1 MKFKVLIFAFTLI
14 VFSINLY
21 ADEYKFDYAVID
33 NEKVTT
39 VSASNITAHLVSES
53 KATVTYKNETV
64 TLTSKDGYE
73 YKGFGESGVVIVS
86 NKVNGVLSR
95 ITIGGTFRGQTVI
108 LVYKRINSKQHLDD
122 YGYFQI
128 YCMPN
133 YCGYH
138 LFYSW
143 AYRLEYCMF
152 MG

>member
-64 TLTSKDGYE
+64 TSKDGYE
-73 YKGFGESGVVIVS
+73 YKGFGESGVVIIS

-108 LVYKRINSKQHLDD
+108 LVYKRINSK
-122 YGYFQI
+122 
-128 YCMPN
+128 
-133 YCGYH
+133 
-138 LFYSW
+138 
-143 AYRLEYCMF
+143 
-152 MG
+152 

>member
-39 VSASNITAHLVSES
+39 ISASNITAHLISES

-95 ITIGGTFRGQTVI
+95 ITIGGTFREQTVI
-108 LVYKRINSKQHLDD
+108 LVYKRINGK
-122 YGYFQI
+122 
-128 YCMPN
+128 
-133 YCGYH
+133 
-138 LFYSW
+138 
-143 AYRLEYCMF
+143 
-152 MG
+152 

>member
-39 VSASNITAHLVSES
+39 SNITAHLVSES

-73 YKGFGESGVVIVS
+73 YKGFGESGVVIIS

-108 LVYKRINSKQHLDD
+108 LVYKRINSK
-122 YGYFQI
+122 
-128 YCMPN
+128 
-133 YCGYH
+133 
-138 LFYSW
+138 
-143 AYRLEYCMF
+143 
-152 MG
+152 

>member
-53 KATVTYKNETV
+53 NATVTYQNETV

-108 LVYKRINSKQHLDD
+108 LVYKRINSK
-122 YGYFQI
+122 
-128 YCMPN
+128 
-133 YCGYH
+133 
-138 LFYSW
+138 
-143 AYRLEYCMF
+143 
-152 MG
+152 

>member
-1 MKFKVLIFAFTLI
+1 MKFKFLAFILIA
-14 VFSINLY
+14 FSINLY

-39 VSASNITAHLVSES
+39 VSASNITAHLISES

-64 TLTSKDGYE
+64 TLISKDGYE

-86 NKVNGVLSR
+86 NRVNGVLSR

-108 LVYKRINSKQHLDD
+108 LVYKRINSKSHLDN
-122 YGYFQI
+122 YGYSQI
-128 YCMPN
+128 YCMSD
-133 YCGYH
+133 YCSYH
-138 LFYSW
+138 LFYSR
-143 AYRLEYCMF
+143 AYCLEYCMF